1 MQGRK
6 DDQKDGN
13 ETRNI
18 SGRFPKCPR
27 TVQPW
32 DLSDAPEDSTPAVA
46 PRAHLESILEKRHM
60 LSRAFYIG
68 IRLGRTVSLSNNP
81 EIDRPNSWNLDLPG
95 TEGRRKGEM
104 EPSQL

>member
-1 MQGRK
+1 MIKRT
-6 DDQKDGN
+6 
-13 ETRNI
+13 ETRQ
-18 SGRFPKCPR
+18 GTF
-27 TVQPW
+27 
-32 DLSDAPEDSTPAVA
+32 PEDFPNVQGPFSLGTSQTRLRIRRPLLRLVLIWKIY
-46 PRAHLESILEKRHM
+46 PRKRHM